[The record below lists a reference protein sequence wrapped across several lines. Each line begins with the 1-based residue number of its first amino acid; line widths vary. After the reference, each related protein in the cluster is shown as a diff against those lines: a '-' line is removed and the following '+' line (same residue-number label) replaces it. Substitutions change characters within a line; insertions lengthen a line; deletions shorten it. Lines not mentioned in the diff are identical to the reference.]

1 MRDLQGA
8 VVVVVGAT
16 GGLGRE
22 IMDDLRRRGAT
33 VIGAG
38 RGGPDLII
46 DIRDPDAGDAV
57 VRAALDAHGRLDGV
71 VDAAGIVAF
80 GDLVATDPVV
90 VEELFLVNALGPL
103 WLAQRVL
110 PTLAESSG
118 FFAAITGV
126 VAEQAFPGMV
136 GYAASKAA
144 LSHALAGLRREARR
158 SGVQVLDARPPH
170 TETGLVDRAIAGV
183 ALLVSLDD
191 PERVIALVLV
201 LALTTFGEFRS
212 ISRMIERIPPLRF
225 IDSVGRSDTRGGGDR
240 NTT

>member
-170 TETGLVDRAIAGV
+170 TETGLATRPLAGTAPRMAVGLDPAAVAARIVDAIAADEAEV
-183 ALLVSLDD
+183 PSSA
-191 PERVIALVLV
+191 
-201 LALTTFGEFRS
+201 FG
-212 ISRMIERIPPLRF
+212 
-225 IDSVGRSDTRGGGDR
+225 
-240 NTT
+240 